1 MKLAVLLRSIAN
13 THYFK
18 DNELF
23 SRRNVDNKYEIGNKE
38 EQIQTHK
45 TAHKRIQTYSR
56 THPQNQEAAC

>member
-45 TAHKRIQTYSR
+45 RAHKRIQTYSR